1 MSRYTQPP
9 KDKPDNILT
18 WLDII
23 QKEFSQLQ
31 ESYLRASYINSGS
44 DLSYK
49 KWKKRILR
57 KMEKDNRK

>member
-1 MSRYTQPP
+1 MNRYTQPT
-9 KDKPDNILT
+9 KDKSDNI

-31 ESYLRASYINSGS
+31 ESYLRASYVNSGS

>member
-1 MSRYTQPP
+1 MIRYTQPT
-9 KDKPDNILT
+9 KDKSDNI

-23 QKEFSQLQ
+23 EKEFKQLQ
-31 ESYLRASYINSGS
+31 ESYLRTSYVNSGS

-57 KMEKDNRK
+57 KIEKDNRK